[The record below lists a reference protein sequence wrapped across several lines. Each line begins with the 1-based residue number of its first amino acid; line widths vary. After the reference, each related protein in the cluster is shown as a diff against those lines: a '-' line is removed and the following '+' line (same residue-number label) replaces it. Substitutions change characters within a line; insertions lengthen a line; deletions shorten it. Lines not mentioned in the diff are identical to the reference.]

1 LFEKKKKEV
10 EDQSIPPR
18 LELSEYF
25 GLVFSFLWFHRGIV
39 IAGLVLLGLYCVLT
53 MAKNQ
58 VAENKRR
65 DREAPA
71 FVYMPPTVDNDVQ
84 INDEFQNIGNQGVSP
99 LPTDPMPL
107 VKRPVSKATRRTEDP
122 STVRFRKFVATA
134 SADSLLRKSKVLL
147 EEVTR
152 LTPPEAVMNLTRRQQ
167 ISKRLREMELNP
179 DQLVTLAI
187 ADLESLSQLDAINV
201 QHRMEIPDLRQRLFE
216 LAESLLNHP
225 SVAVSAKAH
234 LAFVAAR
241 GVDLLI
247 EPTREELDLLTTAY
261 QRHIDQVMLGTLEPI
276 VAADLLQAIAS
287 QHLLDEAVAM
297 RRDLANRVLS
307 RSSLG
312 SGKLDVAVEE
322 RLVFG
327 DLRLQSLLGRMDIG
341 DQLAIDEIDLLFQR
355 LEQFPEARKSVFQ
368 IAVAV
373 VGKHLVNEQFDHASR
388 LVGWLE
394 RVHPNIPDPDT
405 QRWVGESLAQYS
417 EKIRL
422 SQSQIAR

>member
-1 LFEKKKKEV
+1 
-10 EDQSIPPR
+10 
-18 LELSEYF
+18 
-25 GLVFSFLWFHRGIV
+25 
-39 IAGLVLLGLYCVLT
+39 
-53 MAKNQ
+53 
-58 VAENKRR
+58 
-65 DREAPA
+65 
-71 FVYMPPTVDNDVQ
+71 
-84 INDEFQNIGNQGVSP
+84 
-99 LPTDPMPL
+99 
-107 VKRPVSKATRRTEDP
+107 
-122 STVRFRKFVATA
+122 
-134 SADSLLRKSKVLL
+134 
-147 EEVTR
+147 
-152 LTPPEAVMNLTRRQQ
+152 
-167 ISKRLREMELNP
+167 
-179 DQLVTLAI
+179 
-187 ADLESLSQLDAINV
+187 
-201 QHRMEIPDLRQRLFE
+201 
-216 LAESLLNHP
+216 
-225 SVAVSAKAH
+225 
-234 LAFVAAR
+234 
-241 GVDLLI
+241 
-247 EPTREELDLLTTAY
+247 
-261 QRHIDQVMLGTLEPI
+261 MLGTLEPI